1 MLPRPTIYT
10 PPRLLIP
17 YSYLTRTLLAQAL
30 SLKATGLRMQR
41 AAPCSRAAIPRPPTR
56 PRMPAAS
63 NPRGESARGASAGS
77 KLLWGGRSRS
87 RYCGFRFFS
96 FISHDIW
103 ACICVVPPA
112 LYLFSEGVLNTA
124 DRWRTVLD

>member
-63 NPRGESARGASAGS
+63 NPRGESARGASAVNC
-77 KLLWGGRSRS
+77 
-87 RYCGFRFFS
+87 CGKGARAPATVAFGFFLS
-96 FISHDIW
+96 
-103 ACICVVPPA
+103 
-112 LYLFSEGVLNTA
+112 
-124 DRWRTVLD
+124 